1 MPFNQIQDD
10 EQDFEPVINNSE
22 NNSQVMFSLEDSEG
36 IVEIKQDFDDENADF
51 YIP

>member
-1 MPFNQIQDD
+1 M
-10 EQDFEPVINNSE
+10 FEPVINNSE

-36 IVEIKQDFDDENADF
+36 IVEVKQSFNDDNAEF